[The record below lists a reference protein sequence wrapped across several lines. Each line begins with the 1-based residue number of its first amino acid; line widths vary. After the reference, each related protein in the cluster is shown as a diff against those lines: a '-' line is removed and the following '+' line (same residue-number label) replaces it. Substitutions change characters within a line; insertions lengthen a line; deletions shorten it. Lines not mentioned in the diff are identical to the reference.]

1 MFNKNLNHLSN
12 YLSEVLKHKKHF
24 NIDDELQKYN
34 IEKRES
40 VLRNILENNPFGFE
54 DLSFE
59 LYKKDNDQFLAQ
71 LHNLENRYFKEMLLE
86 QINLI
91 NDYKTLWNKEI
102 DERFRN
108 TRGRV
113 RERLHRELFER
124 EFLRSFEQVNNFS
137 LDINEELNICYIKN
151 QVEFATKLSDILE
164 SIETLHKNKSTLFF
178 RGHDNASYRLIPSI
192 YRDNA
197 PFYEKEIFY
206 DTISTIP
213 QEVNGINSAFEI
225 LTKFQHFGTPTR
237 LLDITTNPLVALFF
251 ACKVNS
257 KDGELLIFSVKN
269 SEIKLFDS
277 DTVSVVTNIVKLP
290 YDFDIDCKIHK
301 VKDKKFDEL
310 VHKIRNEKPYFEN
323 LVVCDDLKKSF
334 FVKPKLDNPRLIKQ
348 SGAFIVCGMD
358 EVKYLPSKEILEI
371 EKNKVIKRIVISK
384 NLKKKINDSLDV
396 FNISS
401 GSLFPELSDVAGYIK
416 NRYGVR

>member
-34 IEKRES
+34 IEKREA

-59 LYKKDNDQFLAQ
+59 LYKKDNEQFLSQ
-71 LHNLENRYFKEMLLE
+71 LQNLENRYFKNILLQ

-91 NDYKTLWNKEI
+91 NDYKSLWNKEI

-108 TRGRV
+108 TRGKV
-113 RERLHRELFER
+113 RERLHRELFDK
-124 EFLRSFEQVNNFS
+124 EFLRSFEQLNNFS

-213 QEVNGINSAFEI
+213 Q
-225 LTKFQHFGTPTR
+225 
-237 LLDITTNPLVALFF
+237 
-251 ACKVNS
+251 
-257 KDGELLIFSVKN
+257 
-269 SEIKLFDS
+269 
-277 DTVSVVTNIVKLP
+277 
-290 YDFDIDCKIHK
+290 
-301 VKDKKFDEL
+301 
-310 VHKIRNEKPYFEN
+310 
-323 LVVCDDLKKSF
+323 
-334 FVKPKLDNPRLIKQ
+334 
-348 SGAFIVCGMD
+348 
-358 EVKYLPSKEILEI
+358 
-371 EKNKVIKRIVISK
+371 
-384 NLKKKINDSLDV
+384 
-396 FNISS
+396 
-401 GSLFPELSDVAGYIK
+401 
-416 NRYGVR
+416 